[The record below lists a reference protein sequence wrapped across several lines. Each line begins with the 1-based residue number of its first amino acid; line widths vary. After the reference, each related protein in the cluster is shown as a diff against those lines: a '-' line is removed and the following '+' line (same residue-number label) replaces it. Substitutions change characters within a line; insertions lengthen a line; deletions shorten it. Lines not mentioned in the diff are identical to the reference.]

1 MPELPE
7 ATIIARQIDNELRG
21 ALIKGVHV
29 AQPKCLNLLPEQFAM
44 TLTGTQLEG
53 AVARGKWIEIQTDA
67 PCRLCLNLGMGG
79 EILLHPAGDDLPAR
93 WAVRLELA
101 DGRQVSIGFWWFGY
115 VHLVERAATD
125 AGGVPGRPHPI
136 DELGP
141 SPLEL
146 QPAEFAAIV
155 SASPRA
161 GIKSILL
168 DQRRIS
174 GIGNVTVQDPL
185 WMAGVHPMRKAGTLS
200 QTEVQALYE
209 ALRDRIEAAIARSG
223 SRHEQD
229 LHGQYGNWG
238 LADYYV
244 GYRTGDPC
252 PRCGTP
258 VAKIRS
264 GSTSTYICPAC
275 QPL

>member
-7 ATIIARQIDNELRG
+7 ATVIARQINDELRG
-21 ALIKGVHV
+21 ARIKAVYV
-29 AQPKCLNLLPEQFAM
+29 AQPRCLNLPPEQFGVM
-44 TLTGTQLEG
+44 LTGAQLG
-53 AVARGKWIEIQTDA
+53 QAAARGKWIEVQTDA
-67 PCRLCLNLGMGG
+67 THRLCFNLGMGG
-79 EILLHPAGDDLPAR
+79 EILLHATDDSLPAR

-101 DGRQVSIGFWWFGY
+101 DGRHISVGFWWFGY
-115 VHLVERAATD
+115 VHLVERTTTD
-125 AGGVPGRPHPI
+125 AGEEPERRHPI

-141 SPLEL
+141 SPLEMRED
-146 QPAEFAAIV
+146 EFAAILA
-155 SASPRA
+155 ASPRA

-200 QTEVQALYE
+200 QAEVQALYG
-209 ALRDRIEAAIARSG
+209 ALRDRIEAAIAHSG

-229 LHGQYGNWG
+229 LHGRYGDWG
-238 LADYYV
+238 IEDYYV
-244 GYRTGDPC
+244 GYRTGEPC

-258 VAKIRS
+258 VAKIKT

-275 QPL
+275 QRL

>member
-7 ATIIARQIDNELRG
+7 ATVIARQIDEQLRG
-21 ALIKGVHV
+21 SRIKAVHV
-29 AQPKCLNLLPEQFAM
+29 AQPKCLNLVPEQFATM
-44 TLTGTQLEG
+44 LTGAQLG
-53 AVARGKWIEIQTDA
+53 PAVARGKWIEIQTDA
-67 PCRLCLNLGMGG
+67 PRRLCLNLGMGG
-79 EILLHPAGDDLPAR
+79 EILLHATDDHLPAR

-101 DGRQVSIGFWWFGY
+101 DGRHVSIGFWWFGY
-115 VHLVERAATD
+115 VHLVEGTATN
-125 AGGVPGRPHPI
+125 AGGATKGRHPI

-141 SPLEL
+141 SPLAL
-146 QPAEFAAIV
+146 QPAEFAAILA
-155 SASPRA
+155 ASPRA

-200 QTEVQALYE
+200 EAEVQSLYE
-209 ALRDRIEAAIARSG
+209 ALRNRIEAAIAHGG

-229 LHGQYGNWG
+229 LHGRYGNWG
-238 LADYYV
+238 IDDYHV
-244 GYRTGDPC
+244 GYRTGEPC

-258 VAKIRS
+258 IAKVKT
-264 GSTSTYICPAC
+264 GSTSTYICPEC
-275 QPL
+275 QRP